1 MGLTIETKF
10 CVQGWSLGV
19 CVLRKVTRHH
29 MLGVLCG
36 TSICMASTVSFA
48 EMLSILNYETKAEE
62 SLEAL
67 QIQGTDNRRREGIA
81 IVELDP
87 ESAEYG
93 RIIIDIPTSP
103 EFVLHHIFYNR
114 DATKAYVTALQTET
128 LHVIDL
134 TEFPYRLVPI
144 LTPGCKVQENIIFS
158 DDNKTWY
165 VSCMGSENVIVG
177 DAVNDTPI
185 KNISMP
191 GTYPHGIALHEGID
205 RIVVASCVAPDFSG
219 TGHTIEVIKA
229 STGEYLGSI
238 PVSDKKGA
246 APVEIVFVPG
256 SDPPVAYVTNMMSN
270 TLWAAVWDRVNETF
284 TTTQLFNFKE
294 VGAYMPLE
302 IYFNKAVDRLYI
314 TSADPGMFHV
324 FDISNGP
331 LQPVLVKSLETAG
344 GAHHVAITP
353 DESRAYVQNSLL
365 NLPGINDGSITVIDL
380 VKLEVTGTIDTFKD
394 KGLAPNSITM
404 LPKWYN
410 PAGHF
415 NNGLP

>member
-1 MGLTIETKF
+1 MFAKYYLFGF
-10 CVQGWSLGV
+10 VCGV
-19 CVLRKVTRHH
+19 
-29 MLGVLCG
+29 
-36 TSICMASTVSFA
+36 SICMAPTISWA

-62 SLEAL
+62 SLESL
-67 QIQGTDNRRREGIA
+67 QIQGAESQRREGIA

-87 ESAEYG
+87 ESADYG
-93 RIIIDIPTSP
+93 KILVDIPTPP
-103 EFVLHHIFYNR
+103 EFVLHHIFYNQ
-114 DATKAYVTALQTET
+114 DTTKAYVTALQTET

-134 TEFPYRLVPI
+134 TRFPYRLIPI
-144 LTPGCKVQENIIFS
+144 PTPGCKVQENIIFS
-158 DDNKTWY
+158 DDNTTWY
-165 VSCMGSENVIVG
+165 VTCMGSANVIVG
-177 DAVNDTPI
+177 DAVTDQAIRT
-185 KNISMP
+185 ISMP

-246 APVEIVFVPG
+246 APVETVFVPG

-270 TLWAAVWDRVNETF
+270 TLWAAVWDKEGETF
-284 TTTQLFNFKE
+284 ITEKLFSFKE
-294 VGAYMPLE
+294 VGAHMPLE
-302 IYFNKAVDRLYI
+302 IYFNRAVDRLYI
-314 TSADPGMFHV
+314 TTADPGMFHI
-324 FDISNGP
+324 FDISAGP
-331 LQPVLVKSLETAG
+331 LHPVLLKSIPTAG

-353 DESRAYVQNSLL
+353 DERKAYVQNSLL

-380 VKLEVTGTIDTFKD
+380 VKQEVVGSIDTFKD

-404 LPKWYN
+404 LPKWYH

-415 NNGLP
+415 NNGLN

>member
-1 MGLTIETKF
+1 MFTKRYVF
-10 CVQGWSLGV
+10 GFVCGV
-19 CVLRKVTRHH
+19 
-29 MLGVLCG
+29 
-36 TSICMASTVSFA
+36 SICMAPTISWA

-62 SLEAL
+62 SLESL
-67 QIQGTDNRRREGIA
+67 QIQGAGNQRREGIA

-93 RIIIDIPTSP
+93 KILIDIPTSP
-103 EFVLHHIFYNR
+103 EFVLHHIFYNQ
-114 DATKAYVTALQTET
+114 DTTKAYVTALQTET

-134 TEFPYRLVPI
+134 TRFPYRLIPI
-144 LTPGCKVQENIIFS
+144 PTPGCKVQENIIFS
-158 DDNKTWY
+158 DDNTTWY
-165 VSCMGSENVIVG
+165 LTCMGSANVIVG
-177 DAVNDTPI
+177 NAVTDKVVRT
-185 KNISMP
+185 ISMP

-238 PVSDKKGA
+238 AVSDKKGA
-246 APVEIVFVPG
+246 APVETIFVPG

-270 TLWAAVWDRVNETF
+270 TLWAAVWDKERETF
-284 TTTQLFNFKE
+284 TTEKLFSFKE
-294 VGAYMPLE
+294 VGAHMPLE
-302 IYFNKAVDRLYI
+302 IYFNRAVDRLYI
-314 TSADPGMFHV
+314 TTADPGMFHI
-324 FDISNGP
+324 FDISAGP
-331 LQPVLVKSLETAG
+331 LRPVLLKSLPTAG

-353 DESRAYVQNSLL
+353 DESKAYVQNSLL

-380 VKLEVTGTIDTFKD
+380 VKQEVVGSIDTFKD

-404 LPKWYN
+404 LPKWYH

-415 NNGLP
+415 NNGLN